1 MASNV
6 LGNFMDDYRKRAL
19 LAAFSFKDL
28 LYRLFVI
35 LSTTLLIIWL
45 SVFLYVSFYYS
56 YVPTISHI
64 KPVHLEFSSCNDING
79 LCSNPTAN
87 VTLTQQQQLLKSGQ
101 PYNIIL
107 DLEMPESDVNKNLG
121 MFMIHLKLT
130 GRNGQLLT
138 NSRRSTMLR
147 YKSEALHLLSTM
159 FFSPFLLTGPMEEK
173 QTLKVEMFSEYIESS
188 VKARNL

>member
-1 MASNV
+1 
-6 LGNFMDDYRKRAL
+6 
-19 LAAFSFKDL
+19 
-28 LYRLFVI
+28 
-35 LSTTLLIIWL
+35 
-45 SVFLYVSFYYS
+45 
-56 YVPTISHI
+56 
-64 KPVHLEFSSCNDING
+64 
-79 LCSNPTAN
+79 
-87 VTLTQQQQLLKSGQ
+87 
-101 PYNIIL
+101 
-107 DLEMPESDVNKNLG
+107 MPESDVNKNLG

-188 VKARNL
+188 VKARNLWWQTIWVCSSHSFNFQYNPATNIWVEIESRWLQLYSAKLRIQAEFTGLRYFMFYWPVLSATIGIALHVVILSSFVGYVWYRLLSPNQVNFNLLENRIGF